1 MATNPETRET
11 FAAALAMDLDI
22 GHPAPDI
29 PEKTVEQLMPMLADL
44 EAGRRALASL
54 TQKAPRQA
62 ILAT

>member
-22 GHPAPDI
+22 GDPAPDI

-54 TQKAPRQA
+54 TQKTPSQA